1 MEQELAQFTAIYAQ
15 IVAYLVEYSLQ
26 IVGAVIVF
34 LIGLFISRRVG
45 ALILALCK
53 RKNLDITL
61 SRFFSSS
68 ARLTVVVATLIIV
81 LPKIGIQIT
90 PFIAAIGAVG
100 LGAGLAVQGLLSN
113 YSAGLSIIFTRLFV
127 VGDTIRVRGV
137 WGIVEE
143 VHLSHTVLT
152 NEDSEIITI
161 PNKHIVGEII
171 HNSQADTVLELTV
184 GVAYDSDVDIAIS
197 AVRSALS
204 RIEGLSTNRVSQIG
218 IAKFG
223 DSAIEI
229 EARVWVQT
237 RKFHEARFEA
247 NYVISGA
254 LDKAG
259 IGIPFPQRVVRVL
272 EPTLK
277 EKA

>member
-45 ALILALCK
+45 ALMLALCK

-143 VHLSHTVLT
+143 VHLSHAVLT
-152 NEDSEIITI
+152 NEDGEIITI

>member
-15 IVAYLVEYSLQ
+15 IVAYLVKYSFQ

-113 YSAGLSIIFTRLFV
+113 YSAGLSIIFTRPFV

-143 VHLSHTVLT
+143 VHPSHTVLT
-152 NEDSEIITI
+152 NEDGEIITI

-184 GVAYDSDVDIAIS
+184 GVAYDSDIDIAIS
-197 AVRSALS
+197 AVRTAVS
-204 RIEGLSTNRVSQIG
+204 RIEGLSTDRVSQIG
-218 IAKFG
+218 IARFG

-259 IGIPFPQRVVRVL
+259 IGIPFPQRVVRLVR
-272 EPTLK
+272 PRN
-277 EKA
+277 

>member
-1 MEQELAQFTAIYAQ
+1 MEQELVRVTALYDQ
-15 IVAYLVEYSLQ
+15 IVSYLVNYSFQ
-26 IVGAVIVF
+26 IFGAAVVF
-34 LIGLFISRRVG
+34 LVGLFISRRVA

-68 ARLTVVVATLIIV
+68 GRLLVVVATLIIV

-113 YSAGLSIIFTRLFV
+113 YSAGLSIIFTRPFV
-127 VGDTIRVRGV
+127 VGDTIRVKGV

-152 NEDSEIITI
+152 NEDGEIITI

-171 HNSQADTVLELTV
+171 HNSQADTVLELSV
-184 GVAYDSDVDIAIS
+184 GIAYDSDIDIAIE
-197 AVRSALS
+197 AVRRALL
-204 RIEGLSTNRVSQIG
+204 RIEGLSLERVSQIG
-218 IAKFG
+218 VARFG

-237 RKFHEARFEA
+237 RKFHEARYEA
-247 NYVISGA
+247 NYAINEA
-254 LDKAG
+254 LQKNG
-259 IGIPFPQRVVRVL
+259 INIPYPQRVVRVMS
-272 EPTLK
+272 PRI
-277 EKA
+277 

>member
-45 ALILALCK
+45 ALMLALCK

-113 YSAGLSIIFTRLFV
+113 YSAGLSIIFTRLFI
-127 VGDTIRVRGV
+127 VGDMIRVQGV

-143 VHLSHTVLT
+143 VHLSHTVFT
-152 NEDSEIITI
+152 NEDGEVITI

-171 HNSQADTVLELTV
+171 HNSQADTALELNV
-184 GVAYDSDVDIAIS
+184 GVAYDSDIDIAIS
-197 AVRSALS
+197 TVRTALS
-204 RIEGLSTNRVSQIG
+204 RIKGLSTGRVSQIG
-218 IAKFG
+218 IARFG

-229 EARVWVQT
+229 EARIWVKT
-237 RKFHEARFEA
+237 RKFHKARFEA
-247 NYVISGA
+247 NYAIRGA
-254 LDKAG
+254 LEKAG
-259 IGIPFPQRVVRVL
+259 IDIPFPQRVVRM
-272 EPTLK
+272 LK
-277 EKA
+277 SPLKS

>member
-1 MEQELAQFTAIYAQ
+1 MEQELVRVTALYDQ
-15 IVAYLVEYSLQ
+15 TVSYLVNYSFQ
-26 IVGAVIVF
+26 IFGAAVVF
-34 LIGLFISRRVG
+34 LVGLFISRRVA

-68 ARLTVVVATLIIV
+68 GRLLVVVATLIIV

-113 YSAGLSIIFTRLFV
+113 YSAGLSIIFTRPFV
-127 VGDTIRVRGV
+127 VGDTIRVKGV

-152 NEDSEIITI
+152 NEDGEIITI

-171 HNSQADTVLELTV
+171 HNSQADTVLELSV
-184 GVAYDSDVDIAIS
+184 GIAYDSDIDIAIE
-197 AVRSALS
+197 AVRRALL
-204 RIEGLSTNRVSQIG
+204 RIEGLSLERVSQIG
-218 IAKFG
+218 VARFG

-237 RKFHEARFEA
+237 RKFHEARYEA
-247 NYVISGA
+247 NYAINGA
-254 LDKAG
+254 LQKNG
-259 IGIPFPQRVVRVL
+259 INIPYPQRVVRVIT
-272 EPTLK
+272 PRI
-277 EKA
+277 

>member
-15 IVAYLVEYSLQ
+15 IVAYLVEYSFQ

-100 LGAGLAVQGLLSN
+100 LGAGLAVQGLLSS
-113 YSAGLSIIFTRLFV
+113 YSAGLSIIFTRPFV

-137 WGIVEE
+137 CGIVEE

-152 NEDSEIITI
+152 NEDGEIITI

-184 GVAYDSDVDIAIS
+184 GVAYDSDIDIAIS
-197 AVRSALS
+197 AVRTAVS
-204 RIEGLSTNRVSQIG
+204 RIEGLSTDRVSQIG
-218 IAKFG
+218 IARFG

-237 RKFHEARFEA
+237 RKFHEARLEA

-259 IGIPFPQRVVRVL
+259 IGIPFPQRVVRLVR
-272 EPTLK
+272 PRN
-277 EKA
+277 

>member
-1 MEQELAQFTAIYAQ
+1 
-15 IVAYLVEYSLQ
+15 
-26 IVGAVIVF
+26 
-34 LIGLFISRRVG
+34 
-45 ALILALCK
+45 
-53 RKNLDITL
+53 
-61 SRFFSSS
+61 
-68 ARLTVVVATLIIV
+68 
-81 LPKIGIQIT
+81 
-90 PFIAAIGAVG
+90 
-100 LGAGLAVQGLLSN
+100 VQGLLSN
-113 YSAGLSIIFTRLFV
+113 YSAGLSIIFTRPFV

-152 NEDSEIITI
+152 NEDGEIITI

-184 GVAYDSDVDIAIS
+184 GVAYDSDIDIAIS
-197 AVRSALS
+197 AVRTAVS
-204 RIEGLSTNRVSQIG
+204 RIEGLSTDRVSQIG
-218 IAKFG
+218 IARFG

-259 IGIPFPQRVVRVL
+259 IGIPFPQRVVRLVR
-272 EPTLK
+272 PRN
-277 EKA
+277 

>member
-1 MEQELAQFTAIYAQ
+1 MKQELAQFTAIYIQ
-15 IVAYLVEYSLQ
+15 IVAYLVEYSFQ

-100 LGAGLAVQGLLSN
+100 LGAGLAVQGLRSN
-113 YSAGLSIIFTRLFV
+113 YSAGLSIIFTRPFV

-143 VHLSHTVLT
+143 VRLSHTFLT
-152 NEDSEIITI
+152 NEDGEVITI
-161 PNKHIVGEII
+161 PDKHIVGEII

-184 GVAYDSDVDIAIS
+184 GVAYDSDVDVAIS
-197 AVRSALS
+197 TVRTALS
-204 RIEGLSTNRVSQIG
+204 RIEGLSTDRVSQIG

-229 EARVWVQT
+229 EARVWVQI

-247 NYVISGA
+247 NYAISGA
-254 LDKAG
+254 LEKAG
-259 IGIPFPQRVVRVL
+259 IGIPFSQRVVRLVR
-272 EPTLK
+272 PRN
-277 EKA
+277 

>member
-1 MEQELAQFTAIYAQ
+1 MEQELVRVTALYDQ
-15 IVAYLVEYSLQ
+15 IVSYLVNYSFQ
-26 IVGAVIVF
+26 IFGAAVVF
-34 LIGLFISRRVG
+34 LVGLFISRRVA

-53 RKNLDITL
+53 RKDLDITL

-68 ARLTVVVATLIIV
+68 GRLLVVVATLIIV

-113 YSAGLSIIFTRLFV
+113 YSAGLSIIFTRPFV
-127 VGDTIRVRGV
+127 VGDTIRVKGV
-137 WGIVEE
+137 WGIVQE

-152 NEDSEIITI
+152 NEDGEIITI

-171 HNSQADTVLELTV
+171 HNSQADTVLELSV
-184 GVAYDSDVDIAIS
+184 GIAYDSDIDIAIE
-197 AVRSALS
+197 AVRRALL
-204 RIEGLSTNRVSQIG
+204 RIEGLSLERVSQIG
-218 IAKFG
+218 VARFG

-237 RKFHEARFEA
+237 RKFHEASHDA
-247 NYVISGA
+247 NYAINEA
-254 LDKAG
+254 LQKNG
-259 IGIPFPQRVVRVL
+259 INIPYPQRVVRVIT
-272 EPTLK
+272 PRI
-277 EKA
+277 

>member
-1 MEQELAQFTAIYAQ
+1 MEQELVRVTALYDQ
-15 IVAYLVEYSLQ
+15 IVSYLVNYSFQ
-26 IVGAVIVF
+26 IFGAAVVF
-34 LIGLFISRRVG
+34 LVGLFISRRVA

-68 ARLTVVVATLIIV
+68 GRLLVVVATLIIV

-113 YSAGLSIIFTRLFV
+113 YSAGLSIIFTRPFV
-127 VGDTIRVRGV
+127 VGDTIRVKGV
-137 WGIVEE
+137 WGIVQE

-152 NEDSEIITI
+152 NEDGEIITI

-171 HNSQADTVLELTV
+171 HNSQADTVLELSV
-184 GVAYDSDVDIAIS
+184 GIAYDSDIDIAIE
-197 AVRSALS
+197 AVRRALL
-204 RIEGLSTNRVSQIG
+204 RIEGLSLERVSQIG
-218 IAKFG
+218 VARFG

-237 RKFHEARFEA
+237 RKFHEARYEA
-247 NYVISGA
+247 NYAINEA
-254 LDKAG
+254 LQKN
-259 IGIPFPQRVVRVL
+259 
-272 EPTLK
+272 
-277 EKA
+277 

>member
-15 IVAYLVEYSLQ
+15 IVAYLVEYSFQ

-113 YSAGLSIIFTRLFV
+113 YSAGLSIIFTRPFV

-184 GVAYDSDVDIAIS
+184 GVAYDSDIDIAIS
-197 AVRSALS
+197 AVRTAVS
-204 RIEGLSTNRVSQIG
+204 RIEGLSTDRVSQIG
-218 IAKFG
+218 IARFG

-259 IGIPFPQRVVRVL
+259 IGIPFPQRVVRLVR
-272 EPTLK
+272 PRN
-277 EKA
+277 

>member
-15 IVAYLVEYSLQ
+15 IVAYLVEYSFQ

-90 PFIAAIGAVG
+90 PFSAAIGAVG

-113 YSAGLSIIFTRLFV
+113 YSAGLSIIFTRPFV

-152 NEDSEIITI
+152 NEDGEIITI

-171 HNSQADTVLELTV
+171 HNSQAYTVLELTV
-184 GVAYDSDVDIAIS
+184 GVAYDSDIDIAIS
-197 AVRSALS
+197 AVRTAVS
-204 RIEGLSTNRVSQIG
+204 RIEGLSTDRVSQIG
-218 IAKFG
+218 IARFG

-229 EARVWVQT
+229 EARVWEQT
-237 RKFHEARFEA
+237 SKFHEERFEA

-259 IGIPFPQRVVRVL
+259 IGIPFPQRVVRLVR
-272 EPTLK
+272 PRN
-277 EKA
+277 

>member
-1 MEQELAQFTAIYAQ
+1 MEQELVRVTALYDQ
-15 IVAYLVEYSLQ
+15 IVSYLVNYSFQ
-26 IVGAVIVF
+26 IFGAAVVF
-34 LIGLFISRRVG
+34 LVGLFISRRVA

-68 ARLTVVVATLIIV
+68 GRLLVVVATLIIV

-113 YSAGLSIIFTRLFV
+113 YSAGLSIIFTRPFV
-127 VGDTIRVRGV
+127 VGDTIRVKGV

-143 VHLSHTVLT
+143 VHLFHTVLT
-152 NEDSEIITI
+152 NEDGEIITI

-171 HNSQADTVLELTV
+171 HNSQADTVLELSV
-184 GVAYDSDVDIAIS
+184 GIAYDSDIDIAIE
-197 AVRSALS
+197 AVRRALLL
-204 RIEGLSTNRVSQIG
+204 IEGLSLERVSQIG
-218 IAKFG
+218 VARFG

-237 RKFHEARFEA
+237 RKFHEARYEA
-247 NYVISGA
+247 NYAINEA
-254 LDKAG
+254 LQKNE
-259 IGIPFPQRVVRVL
+259 INIPYPQRVVRVIR
-272 EPTLK
+272 PRI
-277 EKA
+277 

>member
-45 ALILALCK
+45 ALMLALCK

-152 NEDSEIITI
+152 NEDGEIITI

-171 HNSQADTVLELTV
+171 HNSQADTVLELSV
-184 GVAYDSDVDIAIS
+184 GIAYDSDIDIAIE
-197 AVRSALS
+197 AVRRALL
-204 RIEGLSTNRVSQIG
+204 RIEGLSLERVSQIG
-218 IAKFG
+218 VARFG

-237 RKFHEARFEA
+237 RKFHEARYEA
-247 NYVISGA
+247 NYAINEA
-254 LDKAG
+254 LQKNG
-259 IGIPFPQRVVRVL
+259 INIPYPQRVVRVIT
-272 EPTLK
+272 PRI
-277 EKA
+277 

>member
-1 MEQELAQFTAIYAQ
+1 MEQELVRVTALYDQ
-15 IVAYLVEYSLQ
+15 IVSYLVNYSFQ
-26 IVGAVIVF
+26 IFGAAVVF
-34 LIGLFISRRVG
+34 LVGLFISRRVA

-53 RKNLDITL
+53 RKDLDITL

-68 ARLTVVVATLIIV
+68 GRLLVVVATLIIV

-113 YSAGLSIIFTRLFV
+113 YSAGLSIIFTRPFV
-127 VGDTIRVRGV
+127 VGDTIRVKGV

-152 NEDSEIITI
+152 NEDGEIITI

-171 HNSQADTVLELTV
+171 HNSQADTVLELSV
-184 GVAYDSDVDIAIS
+184 GIAYDSDIDIAIE
-197 AVRSALS
+197 AVRRALL
-204 RIEGLSTNRVSQIG
+204 RIEGLSLERVSQIG
-218 IAKFG
+218 VARFG

-237 RKFHEARFEA
+237 RKFHEARYEA
-247 NYVISGA
+247 SYAINDA
-254 LDKAG
+254 LQKNG
-259 IGIPFPQRVVRVL
+259 INIPYPQRVVRVIT
-272 EPTLK
+272 PRI
-277 EKA
+277 

>member
-15 IVAYLVEYSLQ
+15 IVAYLVEYSFQ

-171 HNSQADTVLELTV
+171 HNSQADTVLELTG
-184 GVAYDSDVDIAIS
+184 GVAYDSDIDIAIS
-197 AVRSALS
+197 ALRTALS
-204 RIEGLSTNRVSQIG
+204 RIEGLSTDRVSQIG

-254 LDKAG
+254 LEKAG
-259 IGIPFPQRVVRVL
+259 IGIPFPQRVVRLVR
-272 EPTLK
+272 PRN
-277 EKA
+277 

>member
-15 IVAYLVEYSLQ
+15 IVAYLVEYSFQ

-45 ALILALCK
+45 AFILALCK

-113 YSAGLSIIFTRLFV
+113 YSAGLSIIFMRPFV

-152 NEDSEIITI
+152 NEDGEVITI

-184 GVAYDSDVDIAIS
+184 GVAYDSDVDVAIS
-197 AVRSALS
+197 TVRTALS
-204 RIEGLSTNRVSQIG
+204 RIEGLSTDRVSQIG

-237 RKFHEARFEA
+237 SKFHEARFEA
-247 NYVISGA
+247 NYAISGA
-254 LDKAG
+254 LEKAG
-259 IGIPFPQRVVRVL
+259 IGIPFPQCVVRLVR
-272 EPTLK
+272 PRN
-277 EKA
+277 

>member
-1 MEQELAQFTAIYAQ
+1 MEQELVRVTALYDQ
-15 IVAYLVEYSLQ
+15 IVSYLVNYSFQ
-26 IVGAVIVF
+26 IFGAAVVF
-34 LIGLFISRRVG
+34 LVGLFISRRVA

-68 ARLTVVVATLIIV
+68 GRLLVVVATLIIV

-113 YSAGLSIIFTRLFV
+113 YSAGLSIIFTRPFV
-127 VGDTIRVRGV
+127 VGDTIRVKGV

-143 VHLSHTVLT
+143 VHLFHTVLT
-152 NEDSEIITI
+152 NEDGEIITI

-171 HNSQADTVLELTV
+171 HNSQADTVLELSV
-184 GVAYDSDVDIAIS
+184 GIAYDSDIDIAIE
-197 AVRSALS
+197 AVRRALL
-204 RIEGLSTNRVSQIG
+204 RIEGLSLERVSQIG
-218 IAKFG
+218 VARFG

-237 RKFHEARFEA
+237 RKFHEARYEA
-247 NYVISGA
+247 NYAINEA
-254 LDKAG
+254 LQKNE
-259 IGIPFPQRVVRVL
+259 INIPYPQRVVRVIR
-272 EPTLK
+272 PRI
-277 EKA
+277 

>member
-1 MEQELAQFTAIYAQ
+1 MEQELVRVTALYDQ
-15 IVAYLVEYSLQ
+15 IVSYLVNYSFQ
-26 IVGAVIVF
+26 IFGAAVVF
-34 LIGLFISRRVG
+34 LVGLFISRRVA

-53 RKNLDITL
+53 RKDLDITL

-68 ARLTVVVATLIIV
+68 GRLLVVVATLIIV

-113 YSAGLSIIFTRLFV
+113 YSAGLSIIFTRPFV
-127 VGDTIRVRGV
+127 VGDTIRVKGV

-152 NEDSEIITI
+152 NEDGEIITI

-171 HNSQADTVLELTV
+171 HNSQADTVLELSV
-184 GVAYDSDVDIAIS
+184 GIAYDSDIDIAIE
-197 AVRSALS
+197 AVRRALL
-204 RIEGLSTNRVSQIG
+204 RIEGLSLERVSQIG
-218 IAKFG
+218 VARFG

-237 RKFHEARFEA
+237 RKFHEARYEA
-247 NYVISGA
+247 NYAINGA
-254 LDKAG
+254 LQKNG
-259 IGIPFPQRVVRVL
+259 INIPYPQRVVRVIT
-272 EPTLK
+272 PRI
-277 EKA
+277 